1 MKDPLGASPCWPPC
15 VSNLVCWIFIVLLGG
30 HLTRK
35 RANYAKDQSLVTSKA
50 PQVSKQE
57 EEGKFG

>member
-1 MKDPLGASPCWPPC
+1 VFLIKYVEHLST
-15 VSNLVCWIFIVLLGG
+15 
-30 HLTRK
+30 LTRK